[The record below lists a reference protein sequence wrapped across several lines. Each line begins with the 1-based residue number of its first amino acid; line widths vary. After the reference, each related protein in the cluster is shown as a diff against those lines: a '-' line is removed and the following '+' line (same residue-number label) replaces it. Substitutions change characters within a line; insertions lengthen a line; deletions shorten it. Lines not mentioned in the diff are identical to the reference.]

1 MFYSEMKA
9 TLAAFEA
16 KDEEPLKQQNAMLQ
30 QQTIQLQED
39 VREMQIK
46 MKKMREVG
54 ITKRLIMHVTEPI
67 SKQFIRQQDNM
78 VKSMKSGKTDG
89 NYDEAVA
96 SLKAELAIRDEEN
109 ERLTVCI
116 YFTHPL
122 YDIFIDMNTLRN
134 NYVKLDCKQE
144 ENNNL

>member
-1 MFYSEMKA
+1 MKA

-54 ITKRLIMHVTEPI
+54 ITNDLTIHMTEPFLL
-67 SKQFIRQQDNM
+67 QFIRQQDNM
-78 VKSMKSGKTDG
+78 VKSMQSGKTDG

-96 SLKAELAIRDEEN
+96 SLKAELAIRNEEN
-109 ERLTVCI
+109 ERLQVCI
-116 YFTHPL
+116 FLCITFRLLTWFT
-122 YDIFIDMNTLRN
+122 IRN
-134 NYVKLDCKQE
+134 NYVKLDYKQG
-144 ENNNL
+144 ENNSL

>member
-1 MFYSEMKA
+1 MLYSEMKA

-54 ITKRLIMHVTEPI
+54 ITNDLTIHMTEP
-67 SKQFIRQQDNM
+67 F
-78 VKSMKSGKTDG
+78 
-89 NYDEAVA
+89 
-96 SLKAELAIRDEEN
+96 
-109 ERLTVCI
+109 
-116 YFTHPL
+116 L
-122 YDIFIDMNTLRN
+122 Y
-134 NYVKLDCKQE
+134 
-144 ENNNL
+144 